1 MVGLG
6 GVAAIGGLSVRLQR
20 AYATTST
27 SGLVFVA
34 HRGHSV
40 HYCRSGN
47 SITESEVLADYAT
60 AVQMLVL
67 ESDWRL
73 PPIERVGTVVLPQ
86 DAQHA
91 GVMYGCPPEV
101 VGHVTYACV
110 WDIRMVPPQR
120 TCSHHD
126 RDFTVSAGD
135 HFTVRSST
143 PFFSTRVCD
152 ITFLVLGFATKNH
165 RPWQVHTLLNFNLYY
180 YGYGSF
186 ITTIASLLS
195 FHYNTCL

>member
-1 MVGLG
+1 MRTADSLVGLG
-6 GVAAIGGLSVRLQR
+6 GVAGIGGLSVRLQR

-60 AVQMLVL
+60 AIQMLVL
-67 ESDWRL
+67 ESDWHL
-73 PPIERVGTVVLPQ
+73 PPIERVGTVMHPQ
-86 DAQHA
+86 DARRA

-101 VGHVTYACV
+101 DGHVTYACV
-110 WDIRMVPPQR
+110 WDIRVEPPQR
-120 TCSHHD
+120 CCSQHD
-126 RDFTVSAGD
+126 RHFTVSAGD
-135 HFTVRSST
+135 HFSVRSST
-143 PFFSTRVCD
+143 PFFSSRVCD

-165 RPWQVHTLLNFNLYY
+165 RPWQVPARLMFHPYCCR
-180 YGYGSF
+180 YGYFLYLWRF
-186 ITTIASLLS
+186 IL
-195 FHYNTCL
+195 FV